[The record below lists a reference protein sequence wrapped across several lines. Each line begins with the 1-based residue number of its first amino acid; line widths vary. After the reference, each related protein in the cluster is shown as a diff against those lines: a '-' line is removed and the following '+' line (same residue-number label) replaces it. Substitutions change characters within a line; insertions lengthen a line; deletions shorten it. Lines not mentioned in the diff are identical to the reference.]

1 MANRYGGIGPA
12 LASTAI
18 MHLLWAGLA
27 AAQSTTT
34 PGGPGA
40 TDVGEVIVTATRKEQ
55 SLSKVTES
63 VSAFTSAKM
72 QVLNIKTFADLA
84 KYTPGVTFDPD
95 SHDISVR
102 GVDSTA
108 GSGTTGVY
116 IDDTPVQ
123 VRNLGLNSNNTLPA
137 VFDLQ
142 RVEVL
147 RGPQGT
153 LFGAG
158 SEGGTIRYITSQPSL
173 TTFSGLVNSE
183 LDFTQDGAPS
193 YELGAA
199 VGGPLVDDKLGFRFS
214 AWGRR
219 DGGYIDRVDYQSLA
233 TTQANANRTDTY
245 ALRGALTWAPTANL
259 KITPGIDYQN
269 RDQNNYDYY
278 WVGISQPGNLRS
290 GTPDRQGDY
299 DHFVLPTLK
308 VEWDPGPIKVISDT
322 SYYNRSEKV
331 GGYSGTLYN
340 LSYFQHFLDPYPL
353 DSKGNPTYGDST
365 YGYASDPNGN
375 PCAAS
380 GCGQAYPL
388 LNANG
393 LNLPGMPSYLAANR
407 ITNAQQN
414 FTQEVR
420 IQSNEPA
427 SRLQWTV
434 GVFYA
439 FDRQQSDEQI
449 LDPELPQLTQLLWGE
464 DMLTAWGENLLPG
477 GVDYDNDTRAHDRQ
491 TALYADATYAITDKL
506 KVNLGLRYAWT
517 KFAFLNTNDGPQDL
531 LDNGGVPALST
542 GGKSEKPFTPKVS
555 LSYQATSDDM
565 IYATVAKGYRIGG
578 ATPPLPVVACGP
590 GYPDQY
596 DSDSVWSYEA
606 GTKDRFF
613 DRKVSVDASV
623 YYIRWFNI
631 QQAFYVPTCGIQ
643 FTTNAGQAVSKG
655 FDFQGSWQVSHAFQL
670 DASVGYTDAKFV
682 RTSLDAS
689 GDILEQAGDS
699 LEGENGPWTAT
710 VGLQYNFTVLDKAAF
725 VRADDEF
732 QSKRT
737 TPNPNEDPLTAFY
750 DSGLRPNPAT
760 NQLSIR
766 GGVTV
771 AHWDLAIFVNNV
783 TNAQPQLNL
792 THQDSTTALY
802 EAETLRPRTIGLAA
816 SFKY

>member
-1 MANRYGGIGPA
+1 MSNRYGWVGSA
-12 LASTAI
+12 LSSTAL
-18 MHLLWAGLA
+18 MPVLWAGMA
-27 AAQSTTT
+27 MAQSTNA
-34 PGGPGA
+34 PNQANA
-40 TDVGEVIVTATRKEQ
+40 TDVGEVVVTATRKEQ

-63 VSAFTSAKM
+63 VSAFTSARL
-72 QVLNIKTFADLA
+72 QVLDVKSFADLA
-84 KYTPGVTFDPD
+84 KYTPGVTFDQD

-102 GVDSTA
+102 GIDSSA

-123 VRNLGLNSNNTLPA
+123 VRNLGLNANNTLPE

-158 SEGGTIRYITSQPSL
+158 SEGGTIRYITTQPSL
-173 TTFSGLVNSE
+173 TKFSGMVNSE

-199 VGGPLVDDKLGFRFS
+199 VGGPIVDDKLGFRFS

-219 DGGYIDRVDYQSLA
+219 DGGYIDRVDYQTLA
-233 TTQANANRTDTY
+233 TTQANANYVDTY
-245 ALRGALTWAPTANL
+245 ALRAAVTWAPTANL

-269 RDQNNYDYY
+269 RDQNNHDDY
-278 WVGISQPGNLRS
+278 WVGISAPGDLRS
-290 GTPDRQGDY
+290 GTPDRQGDH
-299 DHFVLPTLK
+299 DHFFMPTLK
-308 VEWDPGPIKVISDT
+308 VEWDAGPVKVISDT
-322 SYYNRSEKV
+322 SYYNRGEKV

-340 LSYFQHFLDPYPL
+340 LSYFQHFLTSDPEL
-353 DSKGNPTYGDST
+353 SI
-365 YGYASDPNGN
+365 YGYPSDPQGRPCTNN
-375 PCAAS
+375 CAAL
-380 GCGQAYPL
+380 YPL

-393 LNLPGMPSYLAANR
+393 PNAAVLGSLANYDSSNR

-414 FTQEVR
+414 FTQELR

-427 SRLQWTV
+427 SRFQWTA

-449 LDPELPQLTQLLWGE
+449 FDPQLKALTSLLWDE
-464 DMLTAWGENLLPG
+464 TVYRAWGEKLLPG
-477 GVDYDNDTRAHDRQ
+477 GVDYDNNTRAHDRQ
-491 TALYADATYAITDKL
+491 IALYADATYSVTDKL

-531 LDNGGVPALST
+531 LDDHGVPALST
-542 GGKSEKPFTPKVS
+542 GGTNEKPFTPKVS
-555 LSYQATSDDM
+555 ISYQATSDDM
-565 IYATVAKGYRIGG
+565 VYATVAKGYRIGG
-578 ATPPLPVVACGP
+578 ATPPLPAVACGP
-590 GYPDQY
+590 NYPDQY

-613 DRKVSVDASV
+613 DRKLSIDASV

-655 FDFQGSWQVSHAFQL
+655 FDFQGAWQFSHAFQL

-689 GDILEQAGDS
+689 GDVLEEAGDA

-710 VGLQYNFTVLDKAAF
+710 LGLQYNFSVLEKDAF
-725 VRADDEF
+725 VRLDDEF

-737 TPNPNEDPLTAFY
+737 TPNPNEDPRVAIFY
-750 DSGLRPNPAT
+750 DSGARPNPAT

-766 GGVTV
+766 GGVSV
-771 AHWDLAIFVNNV
+771 ARWNLAIFINNL
-783 TNAQPQLNL
+783 TNTQPQLNL
-792 THQDSTTALY
+792 THEDSATALY

-816 SFKY
+816 NFKY

>member
-1 MANRYGGIGPA
+1 MANRYGWVGSA
-12 LASTAI
+12 LASTAL
-18 MHLLWAGLA
+18 MPLLWAGLA

-34 PGGPGA
+34 SSKAAA

-72 QVLNIKTFADLA
+72 QKLDIKSFADIA
-84 KYTPGVTFDPD
+84 KFTPGVTFDPD

-102 GVDSTA
+102 GIDSTA

-123 VRNLGLNSNNTLPA
+123 VRNLGLNANNTLPT

-158 SEGGTIRYITSQPSL
+158 SEGGTIRYITTQPSL
-173 TTFSGLVNSE
+173 TTFSGMADSE
-183 LDFTQDGAPS
+183 LDFTQNGAPS
-193 YELGAA
+193 YELGVAM
-199 VGGPLVDDKLGFRFS
+199 GGPIVDDKLGFRFS
-214 AWGRR
+214 VWGRR
-219 DGGYIDRVDYQSLA
+219 DGGYIDRVDYQTLA
-233 TTQANANRTDTY
+233 TTQANANFVDSY
-245 ALRGALTWAPTANL
+245 AMRGALTWAPTTNL
-259 KITPGIDYQN
+259 KITPAIDYQI
-269 RDQNNYDYY
+269 RDQNDYDYY
-278 WVGISQPGNLRS
+278 WVSISQPGDLRS

-299 DHFVLPTLK
+299 DHFLLPSLK
-308 VEWDPGPIKVISDT
+308 IEWDAGPVKVISDT
-322 SYYNRSEKV
+322 SYYNRGEKV

-340 LSYFQHFLDPYPL
+340 LSYFQHFLT
-353 DSKGNPTYGDST
+353 GNPDLQTV
-365 YGYASDPNGN
+365 YGYPSDPQGR
-375 PCAAS
+375 PCANNCAS
-380 GCGQAYPL
+380 LYPL
-388 LNANG
+388 LNTNG
-393 LNLPGMPSYLAANR
+393 PNAAALGSLADYDSSNR

-414 FTQEVR
+414 FTQEFR

-434 GVFYA
+434 GMFYA
-439 FDRQQSDEQI
+439 FDRQQSNEQI
-449 LDPELPQLTQLLWGE
+449 FDPELPQLTELLWGE
-464 DMLTAWGENLLPG
+464 GMYKAWGEALLPG

-491 TALYADATYAITDKL
+491 IALYADATYAITDKL
-506 KVNLGLRYAWT
+506 KVDLGLRYAWT
-517 KFAFLNTNDGPQDL
+517 KFAFLNTNDGAQDL
-531 LDNGGVPALST
+531 LDDHSVPALAT
-542 GGKSEKPFTPKVS
+542 GGTSEKPFTPKVS
-555 LSYQATSDDM
+555 ISYQATPDDM

-578 ATPPLPVVACGP
+578 ATPPLPEVACQGVF
-590 GYPDQY
+590 PDQY
-596 DSDSVWSYEA
+596 SSDSVWSYEA

-613 DRKVSVDASV
+613 DRKLSMDTSV

-631 QQAFYVPTCGIQ
+631 QQAFYVPVCGIQ

-655 FDFQGSWQVSHAFQL
+655 FDFQGSWQFSHAFQV

-682 RTSLDAS
+682 RTSS
-689 GDILEQAGDS
+689 DIIGVLEEAGDA

-710 VGLQYNFTVLDKAAF
+710 LGLQYNFTVADKDAF
-725 VRADDEF
+725 VRLDDEF
-732 QSKRT
+732 QNKRT
-737 TPNPNEDPLTAFY
+737 TPNPSEDPRVTLFY
-750 DSGLRPNPAT
+750 DPGARPNPAT

-771 AHWDLAIFVNNV
+771 AKWDLAIFINNL
-783 TNAQPQLNL
+783 TNSQPLLNL
-792 THQDSTTALY
+792 THEDSATLLY

-816 SFKY
+816 NFKY